1 MPWSKKNPPR
11 PSKNWPSAAQSLC
24 IRVANATLRSGGSD
38 TDAIR
43 ACIGAVKK
51 KYPKAIG
58 SGKKSASDLTAG
70 FYTVTEIEL
79 KEEDGRFTSRI
90 PVVPAGKF
98 KHPWYGDLDF
108 SEPILRSAKRHF
120 DAKLLGTDIM
130 VDENHDR
137 GQALGWFKSV
147 TVGETEIDGQ
157 KHTGL
162 HAVIDWTP
170 KGRELLSSGVY
181 KYFSAEF
188 GSYTDQTGKKT
199 SNVLFGGGLTNRPF
213 FKQMPAIKFGEEGTA
228 EDRFIIG
235 VFADQSWE
243 FDDTSDTE
251 AEEETD
257 RAFYTGYAD
266 PDEESDDEDEEEED
280 EETGDDEEDGNVKYA
295 DLIAKLNKDLGLKL
309 SADNEEAS
317 TAAIERA
324 FGGASTLDGIRK
336 KFAEAGFKFDE
347 NADVA
352 EVVLAGYNTL
362 KTQNGE
368 NTEAIKAIRQEL
380 SDTKAATAVDKLVD
394 TGKIAPAKR
403 EQYIKLFHTNNELF
417 EEMTKD
423 LEPVVQLGEIG
434 GDGIPQPPGSGSME
448 KFLEPA
454 KAVEEADR
462 YMNLVPDLE
471 DRLAARRK

>member
-58 SGKKSASDLTAG
+58 SGRKSASDLTAG
-70 FYTVTEIEL
+70 FYAVTEIEL
-79 KEEDGRFTSRI
+79 KEENGRFTSRI

-98 KHPWYGDLDF
+98 KHPWYGDIDF
-108 SEPILRSAKRHF
+108 TEPVLRSAKRHF

-147 TVGETEIDGQ
+147 AVGETEIDGQ
-157 KHTGL
+157 AHTGL

-170 KGRELLSSGVY
+170 KGRELLSNGIY

-188 GSYTDQTGKKT
+188 GSFTDPTGKKT
-199 SNVLFGGGLTNRPF
+199 ANVLFGGGLTNRPF
-213 FKQMPAIKFGEEGTA
+213 FKQMPAVKFEEGTA

-235 VFADQSWE
+235 VFGDQLWE
-243 FDDTSDTE
+243 FDDTEDTGGD
-251 AEEETD
+251 TN
-257 RAFYTGYAD
+257 RAFYSGYTSE
-266 PDEESDDEDEEEED
+266 PVESDDAEEDEDEEED
-280 EETGDDEEDGNVKYA
+280 DTGEEQEDGNVKYA
-295 DLIAKLNKDLGLKL
+295 DLIAKLNKDFGLKL
-309 SADNEEAS
+309 SAEDDSGAA
-317 TAAIERA
+317 TAIETA
-324 FGGASTLDGIRK
+324 FGSAAALTSTRE
-336 KFAEAGFKFDE
+336 KFAAAGFKFD
-347 NADVA
+347 ADADIA
-352 EVVLAGYNTL
+352 EVVLAGYNAL

-368 NTEAIKAIRQEL
+368 NAEAIKNIRKEL
-380 SDTKAATAVDKLVD
+380 DDTKAATAVDKLVD
-394 TGKIAPAKR
+394 SGRIAPAKR
-403 EQYIKLFHTNNELF
+403 DQYVKLYHTNHELF

-434 GDGIPQPPGSGSME
+434 GEGIPQPPGSGTME

-454 KAVEEADR
+454 KATEEADR
-462 YMNLVPDLE
+462 YMNLVPQLE
-471 DRLAARRK
+471 ERLAGKRK

>member
-1 MPWSKKNPPR
+1 MPWSKKNPPG

-58 SGKKSASDLTAG
+58 SGRKSASDITAG

-79 KEEDGRFTSRI
+79 QEANGRFTSRI

-98 KHPWYGDLDF
+98 KHPWYGDIDF
-108 SEPILRSAKRHF
+108 TEPVLRSAKRHF
-120 DAKLLGTDIM
+120 DNRLLNTDIM

-147 TVGETEIDGQ
+147 SVGETEIDGQ

-162 HAVIDWTP
+162 HAIIDWTP
-170 KGRELLSSGVY
+170 KGRELLSDGIY

-188 GSYTDQTGKKT
+188 GSFTDPAGKKT

-213 FKQMPAIKFGEEGTA
+213 FKQMPAVKFEEGTA

-235 VFADQSWE
+235 VFGDQLWE
-243 FDDTSDTE
+243 FDDTEIEEGETERPFYSGYTAEPVESDDDE
-251 AEEETD
+251 EEDDEEET
-257 RAFYTGYAD
+257 G
-266 PDEESDDEDEEEED
+266 EDQ
-280 EETGDDEEDGNVKYA
+280 EDGNVKYA
-295 DLIAKLNKDLGLKL
+295 DLIAKLNKDFNLKL
-309 SADNEEAS
+309 SADNETEA
-317 TAAIERA
+317 AEAIEHA
-324 FGGASTLDGIRK
+324 FGSQAALATLRH
-336 KFAEAGFKFDE
+336 KFTEAGFKFST
-347 NADVA
+347 NADMA
-352 EVVLAGYNTL
+352 EVVLSGYNTL
-362 KTQNGE
+362 KDQNTE
-368 NTEAIKAIRQEL
+368 NAEAIKNIRKEL
-380 SDTKAATAVDKLVD
+380 DDTKATTAVDKLVD
-394 TGKIAPAKR
+394 SGKVAPAKR
-403 EQYIKLFHTNNELF
+403 DQYLKLFNANHELF

-423 LEPVVQLGEIG
+423 LEPIVQLGEVG
-434 GDGIPQPPGSGSME
+434 GDGIPQEPGHGTMD

-454 KAVEEADR
+454 KAVEEAER
-462 YMNLVPDLE
+462 YMNLVPELE
-471 DRLAARRK
+471 ERLAKKGGK